1 MTKIMKQFDNIEDG
15 IQNMIAAAI
24 HDYGQWMKP
33 DTQDENR
40 NEIRVNMNKDFAEG
54 WVIKRGPKYTKIL
67 NKNSCW
73 GFVVNTDNDKKFKK
87 GDLLKAA
94 GYNAPARNAARG
106 NVLEGG
112 FTIRWTGPLYL

>member
-1 MTKIMKQFDNIEDG
+1 MTIKIMKQFDNIEDG

-24 HDYGQWMKP
+24 HDYQGWMKP
-33 DTQDENR
+33 ETEVR
-40 NEIRVNMNKDFAEG
+40 TKMNKEFAEG

-73 GFVVNTDNDKKFKK
+73 GFVVAVDTDKKFKK

-94 GYNAPARNAARG
+94 GFNAPARNAARG
-106 NVLEGG
+106 NVLEGNVQ
-112 FTIRWTGPLYL
+112 IRWTGPEYL